1 MAKGRCT
8 DMENRIEL
16 RGLRKRFGGSVAL
29 DGLTL
34 DMEGGVFGILGG
46 AGAGKSTLL
55 RALATL
61 LPLDGGE
68 ARVCGLPLQK
78 AGAVRALVGYL
89 PGDFGV
95 YGNLRLREAMD
106 YLGAL
111 SGLDALTRRAR
122 TAAMLER
129 VGLAGE
135 AEVRARCLD
144 AGALRRLGVAQA
156 LIHDPRVLLLDE
168 PTAGLAPE
176 ERARLRSLLS
186 ETAIDRLVVLA
197 TQRPDDVEAVCARV
211 AVLDGGKLRYLG
223 TAREMVARA
232 EGKVFL
238 ADLPEEALP
247 TLRRRYRVVS
257 VVSHGQ
263 RRVAR
268 FLDPEGRARRRQG
281 RPPRHPRRLP
291 PLPERGRAGMSLFRL
306 EFLRVCRSAT
316 YIAAVAAL
324 VLFAYF
330 QQVFPPAARIAAA
343 GGAAGGAGG
352 LRRSRRRTTPSPA
365 MWTAF
370 PARTPASL
378 PAAWAAALAVLCP
391 FPAAA
396 LFWRD
401 RRACRAAVYARGVSS
416 LRSRPLPL
424 PRR

>member
-1 MAKGRCT
+1 
-8 DMENRIEL
+8 MENRIEL
-16 RGLRKRFGGSVAL
+16 RGLRKCFGGSVAL
-29 DGLTL
+29 DGLTFA
-34 DMEGGVFGILGG
+34 MEGGVFGILGG

-122 TAAMLER
+122 TQQLLER

-168 PTAGLAPE
+168 PTDGLAPE

-268 FLDPEGRARRRQG
+268 FLDPEGAPG
-281 RPPRHPRRLP
+281 V
-291 PLPERGRAGMSLFRL
+291 GRADRPGIRD
-306 EFLRVCRSAT
+306 
-316 YIAAVAAL
+316 
-324 VLFAYF
+324 AYLLCLN
-330 QQVFPPAARIAAA
+330 
-343 GGAAGGAGG
+343 GGA
-352 LRRSRRRTTPSPA
+352 
-365 MWTAF
+365 
-370 PARTPASL
+370 
-378 PAAWAAALAVLCP
+378 LA
-391 FPAAA
+391 
-396 LFWRD
+396 
-401 RRACRAAVYARGVSS
+401 
-416 LRSRPLPL
+416 
-424 PRR
+424 

>member
-1 MAKGRCT
+1 MLMAKGRCT

-16 RGLRKRFGGSVAL
+16 RGLCKRFHGKTAL

-111 SGLDALTRRAR
+111 SGLDAPTRRAR
-122 TAAMLER
+122 TQQLFER
-129 VGLAGE
+129 VGLAGD

-168 PTAGLAPE
+168 PTDGLAPE

-211 AVLDGGKLRYLG
+211 AVLEEGRLRYLG

-247 TLRRRYRVVS
+247 ALRRRYRVVS

-268 FLDPEGRARRRQG
+268 FLDPEGAPG
-281 RPPRHPRRLP
+281 V
-291 PLPERGRAGMSLFRL
+291 GRADRPGVRD
-306 EFLRVCRSAT
+306 
-316 YIAAVAAL
+316 
-324 VLFAYF
+324 AYLLCLN
-330 QQVFPPAARIAAA
+330 
-343 GGAAGGAGG
+343 GGA
-352 LRRSRRRTTPSPA
+352 
-365 MWTAF
+365 
-370 PARTPASL
+370 
-378 PAAWAAALAVLCP
+378 LA
-391 FPAAA
+391 
-396 LFWRD
+396 
-401 RRACRAAVYARGVSS
+401 
-416 LRSRPLPL
+416 
-424 PRR
+424 

>member
-1 MAKGRCT
+1 
-8 DMENRIEL
+8 MENRIEL
-16 RGLRKRFGGSVAL
+16 RGLRKRFGGKTAL
-29 DGLTL
+29 DGVTL

-46 AGAGKSTLL
+46 EGAGKSTLL

-68 ARVCGLPLQK
+68 ARVCGLPLEK

-111 SGLDALTRRAR
+111 SGLDTPTRRAR
-122 TAAMLER
+122 TQQLLGL
-129 VGLAGE
+129 VGLSGE
-135 AEVRARCLD
+135 AEARVRRLD

-168 PTAGLAPE
+168 PTDGLAPE

-268 FLDPEGRARRRQG
+268 FLDPEGAPG
-281 RPPRHPRRLP
+281 V
-291 PLPERGRAGMSLFRL
+291 GRADRPGIRD
-306 EFLRVCRSAT
+306 
-316 YIAAVAAL
+316 
-324 VLFAYF
+324 AYLLCLNGG
-330 QQVFPPAARIAAA
+330 VPA
-343 GGAAGGAGG
+343 
-352 LRRSRRRTTPSPA
+352 
-365 MWTAF
+365 
-370 PARTPASL
+370 
-378 PAAWAAALAVLCP
+378 
-391 FPAAA
+391 
-396 LFWRD
+396 
-401 RRACRAAVYARGVSS
+401 
-416 LRSRPLPL
+416 
-424 PRR
+424 

>member
-1 MAKGRCT
+1 
-8 DMENRIEL
+8 MENRIEL
-16 RGLRKRFGGSVAL
+16 RGLRKRFGGKTAL
-29 DGLTL
+29 DGVTL

-46 AGAGKSTLL
+46 EGAGKSTLL

-68 ARVCGLPLQK
+68 ARVCGLPLAQR
-78 AGAVRALVGYL
+78 GAVRAMVGYL

-111 SGLDALTRRAR
+111 SGLDAPTRRAR
-122 TAAMLER
+122 TQQLLGL
-129 VGLAGE
+129 VGLSGE
-135 AEVRARCLD
+135 AEARVRRLD

-176 ERARLRSLLS
+176 ERARRRALLS
-186 ETAIDRLVVLA
+186 EAAIDRLVVLA

-211 AVLDGGKLRYLG
+211 AVLEAGRLRFVG
-223 TAREMVARA
+223 APGDMVNRA

-268 FLDPEGRARRRQG
+268 FLAPEGAPGVG
-281 RPPRHPRRLP
+281 RPDRPGIRD
-291 PLPERGRAGMSLFRL
+291 
-306 EFLRVCRSAT
+306 
-316 YIAAVAAL
+316 
-324 VLFAYF
+324 AYLLCLNGG
-330 QQVFPPAARIAAA
+330 VPA
-343 GGAAGGAGG
+343 
-352 LRRSRRRTTPSPA
+352 
-365 MWTAF
+365 
-370 PARTPASL
+370 
-378 PAAWAAALAVLCP
+378 
-391 FPAAA
+391 
-396 LFWRD
+396 
-401 RRACRAAVYARGVSS
+401 
-416 LRSRPLPL
+416 
-424 PRR
+424 